1 MRILLIGNFA
11 PPYEEENLYNLSL
24 LRRLEE
30 EGHECSVIN
39 ISENTSK
46 EERFIDTKGYFNF
59 VLKLLRH
66 CWRKDVVHF
75 STKGYLRMGLL
86 KLMTS
91 ILIGTLYGAK
101 TLITIHSELFSIAG
115 QMRSPVGGRQTLFT
129 SFSFANKVI
138 CGDRD
143 TYEVASIYMRK
154 PNFELI
160 PSFIYIP
167 DEILQSE
174 TTLKGLKD
182 KERVVI
188 FTGVKYPSFL
198 FEILKELL
206 SNHPLPSNIGIVIT
220 VVEKP
225 STRLRHIIEDLGG
238 RLKDQLIFI
247 EPDDIQTTLM
257 AYSKADVLV
266 RPLSCEGKTFFEGFA
281 IIIKKTLHSKNYT
294 YFPHGLLLVKEGE
307 TAELCACILNTLI
320 CVEAS
325 LLPELNREDP
335 YIRIKKLYENLE

>member
-30 EGHECSVIN
+30 DGHECGVIN
-39 ISENTSK
+39 ISENSTK

-59 VLKLLRH
+59 VFKLLRH
-66 CWRKDVVHF
+66 CWKKDVVHF
-75 STKGYLRMGLL
+75 STKGYLRLGLL

-91 ILIGTLYGAK
+91 ILIGRLYGAK
-101 TLITIHSELFSIAG
+101 AFITIHSELFSIAG
-115 QMRSPVGGRQTLFT
+115 QMRSPLGGRQTLFT

-143 TYEVASIYMRK
+143 TYEVASIYMKK
-154 PNFELI
+154 PNFELV
-160 PSFIYIP
+160 PSFIYVP
-167 DEILQSE
+167 DDILQNK
-174 TTLKGLKD
+174 TLKGFED

-206 SNHPLPSNIGIVIT
+206 LNHPLPSNIGIVIT
-220 VVEKP
+220 LAEKP
-225 STRLRHIIEDLGG
+225 STRLRHIIEDLGE

-257 AYSKADVLV
+257 AYSKADILL

-281 IIIKKTLHSKNYT
+281 ITVKKTLHSKNYT
-294 YFPHGLLLVKEGE
+294 YFPNGLLFVKEGE

-325 LLPELNREDP
+325 PIPELNREDS
-335 YIRIKKLYENLE
+335 YIRIRKLYELG